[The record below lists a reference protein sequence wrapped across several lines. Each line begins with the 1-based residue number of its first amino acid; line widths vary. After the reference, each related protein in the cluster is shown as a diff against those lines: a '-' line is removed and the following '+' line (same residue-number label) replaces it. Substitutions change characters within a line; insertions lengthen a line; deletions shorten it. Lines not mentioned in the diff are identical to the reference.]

1 MVCAGSGS
9 DGQTTTEDRHHQLG
23 KSGPHTKSVDDI
35 QIIIMYLV
43 CCWYSHTDID
53 DLFTVNCELRPV
65 AHEWKNIGLA
75 LRLQPHHVLST
86 IEKNHT
92 DVKDRLLNVLT
103 EWLNK
108 AYNTTR
114 FGNPTWQMLVAAVAH
129 PAGGNNPALAQHI
142 ASTYNGECVLLHV
155 YSSLVF
161 IHMPNQ

>member
-1 MVCAGSGS
+1 M
-9 DGQTTTEDRHHQLG
+9 
-23 KSGPHTKSVDDI
+23 
-35 QIIIMYLV
+35 
-43 CCWYSHTDID
+43 
-53 DLFTVNCELRPV
+53 NCELRPV

-75 LRLQPHHVLST
+75 LRLQPHVLST
-86 IEKNHT
+86 IEKNHA

-114 FGNPTWQMLVAAVAH
+114 FGDPTWQLLVAAVAH

-161 IHMPNQ
+161 IDMPNQ